1 MQSPG
6 SDRREGTK
14 LSDAATQ
21 TSTSPGSPARVPGK
35 AAAPHRTVET
45 TVRISKTRACLG
57 LAIEGGADTGNHW
70 CFKLSIY
77 LKVRNHGEGKALV
90 GLVES
95 NFYRFHI

>member
-21 TSTSPGSPARVPGK
+21 TSTCPGSPARVPGK

-57 LAIEGGADTGNHW
+57 LAIEGGADTGNH
-70 CFKLSIY
+70 
-77 LKVRNHGEGKALV
+77 
-90 GLVES
+90 
-95 NFYRFHI
+95 